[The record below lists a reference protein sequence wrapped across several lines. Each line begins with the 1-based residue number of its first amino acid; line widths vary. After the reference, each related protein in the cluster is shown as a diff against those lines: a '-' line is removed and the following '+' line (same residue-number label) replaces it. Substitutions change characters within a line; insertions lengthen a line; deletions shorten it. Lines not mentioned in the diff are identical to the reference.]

1 MMAVSLS
8 TQPELLD
15 LRIFA
20 LVGLLYS
27 EQLLLFELQLL
38 VHTLALIKAART
50 LDDNKVMS
58 RERKRSSNNFSNR
71 NQSTETSSPMNK
83 C

>member
-1 MMAVSLS
+1 MMRVSLS

-20 LVGLLYS
+20 LVSLLYS
-27 EQLLLFELQLL
+27 EQLLLFGLQLL

-50 LDDNKVMS
+50 LDNNKVIG
-58 RERKRSSNNFSNR
+58 RERKRTSNKFSNR
-71 NQSTETSSPMNK
+71 NQSTETSSLMNK

>member
-50 LDDNKVMS
+50 LDGNKVMS
-58 RERKRSSNNFSNR
+58 RERKRTSNNFSNR

>member
-1 MMAVSLS
+1 MMRVSLS

-27 EQLLLFELQLL
+27 EQLLLFGLQLL
-38 VHTLALIKAART
+38 VHILALTKAART
-50 LDDNKVMS
+50 LDDNKVIS
-58 RERKRSSNNFSNR
+58 RERKRTSNKFSNK
-71 NQSTETSSPMNK
+71 NQSTETSSPI
-83 C
+83 